1 MSHNTDWDQVY
12 IARDQD
18 GTLTLFGHEPENKSG
33 EFAYDYDDLD
43 KEDYVFL
50 ESDMFPEVTCQNSPQ
65 DFKKFLDKYY
75 QKRPASD
82 IQFLLNN
89 E

>member
-33 EFAYDYDDLD
+33 EF
-43 KEDYVFL
+43 
-50 ESDMFPEVTCQNSPQ
+50 
-65 DFKKFLDKYY
+65 
-75 QKRPASD
+75 
-82 IQFLLNN
+82 LLNN